1 MGLMIAE
8 VNGRGIVHFWV
19 QDWAED
25 YWTGEATG
33 LPSIPVARDWG
44 RLSGTND
51 ADLVINTIKMIPDE
65 KMDIAEHLAS
75 YVSKETG
82 QRIWDASTP
91 IKWRRGTPEELAQWD
106 AEDRLN
112 LGDVSRGWKVI
123 DSVETATEDKDF
135 FRRWYHNG
143 FCQFR

>member
-44 RLSGTND
+44 RVSRTND
-51 ADLVINTIKMIPDE
+51 ADLVITTIKMIPDE

-75 YVSKETG
+75 YVSTETG
-82 QRIWDASTP
+82 QRIWDASNHADPASSTP
-91 IKWRRGTPEELAQWD
+91 ISTSGITHKMAPRNPRRTRAMGRRGQIKPL
-106 AEDRLN
+106 
-112 LGDVSRGWKVI
+112 
-123 DSVETATEDKDF
+123 
-135 FRRWYHNG
+135 
-143 FCQFR
+143 